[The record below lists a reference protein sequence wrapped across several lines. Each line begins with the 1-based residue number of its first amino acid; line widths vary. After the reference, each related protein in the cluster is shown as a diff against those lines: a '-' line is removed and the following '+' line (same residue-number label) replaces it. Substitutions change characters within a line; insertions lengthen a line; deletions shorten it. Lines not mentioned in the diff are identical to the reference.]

1 MVDTDDD
8 DYYFILVNNYIN
20 GHQGFD
26 FVLSITEDPQPPDN
40 NALVASQPVY
50 EGDMVEGTTAG
61 ATLEY
66 GLVGMTCGLKI
77 TAPGVWYDFMGTG
90 TQVEF
95 SLYDDT
101 GLYAADFDARISIF
115 CGTGPSLGLCIG
127 GSLNT
132 ARVTIDTCAGTPYKI
147 LVHGKD
153 DQVGNFRLRV
163 TDVVRVSCLCC
174 SHRAP

>member
-61 ATLEY
+61 VTLKY

-95 SLYDDT
+95 HCMTTLVCMPLTLMPESASFVEPVL
-101 GLYAADFDARISIF
+101 LLAYA
-115 CGTGPSLGLCIG
+115 
-127 GSLNT
+127 
-132 ARVTIDTCAGTPYKI
+132 
-147 LVHGKD
+147 LV
-153 DQVGNFRLRV
+153 VL
-163 TDVVRVSCLCC
+163 
-174 SHRAP
+174 